1 MFQFRRFPPY
11 TYGFSARYPDM
22 TPGGLLHSEICG
34 SMPTYGSPQLIAV
47 CRVLLRL
54 PVPRHSPC
62 ALVRLTMCFLVRFG
76 NCRFYNIHCSWRFL
90 ASSSSSLVLLR
101 IFIQFS
107 MCSNCVTARSLAE
120 KPARSTPYASFAPP
134 SRELLQTVPHV
145 PVCRFHKGK
154 GRAVTSRLSLAL
166 HSSSHTLPK
175 WLI

>member
-11 TYGFSARYPDM
+11 TYGFSVRYPDM

-120 KPARSTPYASFAPP
+120 KPARSTPYASF
-134 SRELLQTVPHV
+134 
-145 PVCRFHKGK
+145 
-154 GRAVTSRLSLAL
+154 SRLSLGL

-175 WLI
+175 RLI